1 MKKLSSIVV
10 AVFIATWTAKWQD
23 SFGCKEEV
31 NSNQYTGAISPSR
44 EMALAIMRY
53 CDKTNDMKKEF
64 DSLDK
69 VREFFRECPEGVCTD
84 IKIEKREI
92 LEGEPKL

>member
-10 AVFIATWTAKWQD
+10 AVFIATWTAKWQSTVGCPIEVSPFTGENST
-23 SFGCKEEV
+23 SF
-31 NSNQYTGAISPSR
+31 NST
-44 EMALAIMRY
+44 LAIMRY

>member
-1 MKKLSSIVV
+1 MNKIPLIVA
-10 AVFIATWTAKWQD
+10 AVFIATWTAKWQSTVGCPEIIEVSPFTGENSI
-23 SFGCKEEV
+23 SF
-31 NSNQYTGAISPSR
+31 NST
-44 EMALAIMRY
+44 LAVMRY

-64 DSLDK
+64 DSLED
-69 VREFFRECPEGVCTD
+69 VRAFFRQCPEGVCNN